1 MRQCLVFLVASQFL
15 VASVASAENA
25 QQNKRLVRRLYNEV
39 FVKWNFEVVDELV
52 APEFIGHEMPP
63 GIPPGPQGFREFYGI
78 LRAAF
83 PDAQLTVEDMIAE
96 GDRVVV
102 RWRSRATH
110 RGEFRGIPPTGRD
123 ASTTGIA
130 IYRLSKGKIVE
141 RWVEVDM
148 LGLTERLRASA
159 APEKD

>member
-1 MRQCLVFLVASQFL
+1 MRQWSAFLVVAQLL
-15 VASVASAENA
+15 VASVSSAESA
-25 QQNKRLVRRLYNEV
+25 QQNKRLVRRLYDEV
-39 FVKWNFEVVDELV
+39 FVKWNLDVVDELV

-63 GIPPGPQGFREFYGI
+63 GLPPGPQGFREFYGI

-83 PDAQLTVEDMIAE
+83 PDVQLTVEDMIAE
-96 GDRVVV
+96 GDKVVV
-102 RWRSRATH
+102 RWRSRAIH
-110 RGEFRGIPPTGRD
+110 KGAFRGIPPTGGD

-130 IYRLSKGKIVE
+130 IYRLSKGKVVE

-159 APEKD
+159 AAKKE